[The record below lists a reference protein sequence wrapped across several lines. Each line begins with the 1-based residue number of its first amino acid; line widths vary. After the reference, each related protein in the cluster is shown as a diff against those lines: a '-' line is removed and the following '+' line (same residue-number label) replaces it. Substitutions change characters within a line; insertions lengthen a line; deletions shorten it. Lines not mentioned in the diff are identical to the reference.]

1 MKSASKDFESPLA
14 DAIRKFLTHKR
25 ALHKKFFTEEKA
37 LRLFDRYLVSEGIS
51 HVDEVTCEILN
62 AFISSRRRAR
72 PRSYNH
78 LVGVI
83 RRLFNWLVV
92 QEVLKASPL
101 TAKTRRAG
109 SELKPHILCPAQV
122 KRLLELAAEL
132 PDTPNAV
139 RRGASYRLM
148 FALLYG
154 LGLRVGEVSRLR
166 MRDVDLTREILSIK
180 ETKFSKS
187 RFVPMGPIL
196 AKQFRMYLADQ
207 NNLCNEAFVF
217 SFDAHHQRPV
227 NGCTISQIFH
237 QLSLKMGH
245 RAEPG
250 EREPRLHDLRH
261 SFATN
266 TLMRLYREGKDPSLY
281 MLPLSTFLGHSQLA
295 STAVY
300 LTITEDLLSEA
311 SKTFEKF
318 AAIAIKDVTP

>member
-1 MKSASKDFESPLA
+1 MKSASKAFESPLA
-14 DAIRKFLTHKR
+14 DAIQKFLIHKR

-37 LRLFDRYLVSEGIS
+37 LRLFDRYLVCAGIS
-51 HVDEVTCEILN
+51 RIDEITSEVLN
-62 AFISSRRRAR
+62 AFICSRPRAR

-92 QEVLKASPL
+92 QEILKTSPL
-101 TAKTRRAG
+101 TAKTRRSG
-109 SELKPHILCPAQV
+109 SELKPHILRAAQV
-122 KRLLELAAEL
+122 KQLLALAAEL
-132 PDTPNAV
+132 PDAQNAIG
-139 RRGASYRLM
+139 RGVSYRLM

-154 LGLRVGEVSRLR
+154 LGLRVGEVCRLR
-166 MRDVDLTREILSIK
+166 IQDVDLTREILSIK

-196 AKQFRMYLADQ
+196 AQQLRTYLADQ
-207 NNLCNEAFVF
+207 SGLSNDAFVF
-217 SFDAHHQRPV
+217 SFDILHRRPV
-227 NGCTISQIFH
+227 NTCTISQIFH
-237 QLSLKMGH
+237 QLSLKLGH

-266 TLMRLYREGKDPSLY
+266 TLLRLYREGKDPSLC
-281 MLPLSTFLGHSQLA
+281 MFQLSTFLGHSQLA

-300 LTITEDLLSEA
+300 LTITGDLLTEA
-311 SKTFEKF
+311 GKRFESF
-318 AAIAIKDVTP
+318 AAPVIKDVTL

>member
-1 MKSASKDFESPLA
+1 MKNASKDFESPLA
-14 DAIRKFLTHKR
+14 DAIQKFLTHKR

-37 LRLFDRYLVSEGIS
+37 LRLFDRYLVREGIS
-51 HVDEVTCEILN
+51 RVDEITSEVLN
-62 AFISSRRRAR
+62 AFIGSRPRAR

-78 LVGVI
+78 LVGVL
-83 RRLFNWLVV
+83 RRLFNWLIV
-92 QEVLKASPL
+92 QEILKASPL
-101 TAKTRRAG
+101 TAKTRRSG
-109 SELKPHILCPAQV
+109 SELKPHILCPGQV
-122 KRLLELAAEL
+122 KELLALAAEL
-132 PDTPNAV
+132 PDVPNAI
-139 RRGASYRLM
+139 RRGTSYRLM

-166 MRDVDLTREILSIK
+166 IRDVDQTREILSIK

-187 RFVPMGPIL
+187 RLVPMGSIL
-196 AKQFRMYLADQ
+196 AKQLRAYLADQ
-207 NNLCNEAFVF
+207 NNLGSEAFVF
-217 SFDAHHQRPV
+217 SFDVLHRRPV

-281 MLPLSTFLGHSQLA
+281 MLQLSTFLGHSQLA

-300 LTITEDLLSEA
+300 LTITGDLLNEA
-311 SKTFEKF
+311 GKKFEKF
-318 AAIAIKDVTP
+318 AAPVIKDVTP